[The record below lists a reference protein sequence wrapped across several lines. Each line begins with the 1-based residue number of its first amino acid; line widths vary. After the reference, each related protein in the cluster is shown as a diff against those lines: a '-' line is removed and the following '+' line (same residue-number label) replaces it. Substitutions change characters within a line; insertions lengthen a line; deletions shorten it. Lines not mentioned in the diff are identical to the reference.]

1 MAVCGRNGSILVER
15 YAYVLFFA
23 PDDVARNAH
32 AVCLEYQREI
42 LRDFDD
48 GADHVEGRPEIDMLL
63 TTLSPPNAIVPD
75 INTGLRGFAR
85 LSINAPLAKS
95 RRRVE
100 IGDRLRTPRAW
111 YAARAYVRTM
121 P

>member
-42 LRDFDD
+42 LRGVDD
-48 GADHVEGRPEIDMLL
+48 GADHVEGRP
-63 TTLSPPNAIVPD
+63 
-75 INTGLRGFAR
+75 R
-85 LSINAPLAKS
+85 
-95 RRRVE
+95 
-100 IGDRLRTPRAW
+100 DRHS
-111 YAARAYVRTM
+111 
-121 P
+121 